1 MFGYPIDVYQESINK
16 TFTEYLV
23 NYNYFNDLM
32 NVYGFKL
39 VSNDDIRTMG
49 LPSSSGL
56 FSELFK
62 IVKDNHNGKDK
73 LGETLSMSDNEKE
86 ISFLNRYFI
95 YKKIRNYNGDVNIM
109 TGQDEQIDN
118 NMTKEEY
125 ILNKLPQDKKDNYMK
140 LDQNEQNNLLYLYS
154 QMEEYKP
161 PSYLKGEI
169 ISKPLSPDEPPP

>member
-1 MFGYPIDVYQESINK
+1 
-16 TFTEYLV
+16 
-23 NYNYFNDLM
+23 
-32 NVYGFKL
+32 
-39 VSNDDIRTMG
+39 
-49 LPSSSGL
+49 
-56 FSELFK
+56 
-62 IVKDNHNGKDK
+62 NGKDK

-109 TGQDEQIDN
+109 TGQDEQPDN
-118 NMTKEEY
+118 NMTKQEY

-140 LDQNEQNNLLYLYS
+140 LDENEQNNLLYLYS

-169 ISKPLSPDEPPP
+169 ISKPLSPDEPPL